1 MGKGSSR
8 RYSFNDEWAKAALL
22 VATKNLRGLT
32 VTCPACRRKGTAF
45 SKWEKGLREKP
56 LYVCHVN
63 RKGELD
69 ACQLDSEQAACVRK
83 KLSFF
88 ADDVLKLIRLGRP
101 IVMFSGGKDSL
112 CLVSRMSE
120 LARTA
125 KRQLTAIHADTTA
138 GFPEVE
144 SYVENVCKQ
153 LQVPL
158 TVVRPHRDFFET
170 AKSWGIPSPRS
181 RWCCKTLKVA
191 PMRRHLKGIEG
202 PKVIFD
208 GIRAAESVNRA
219 KYTPVW
225 YHPTFKCIS
234 VSPIFY
240 WSDEQIM
247 RYIERKT
254 LPESPAIK
262 FNTSA
267 ECWCGAYQDET
278 ISRLFWVPI
287 QRYSISCWRLREPK
301 RASTR
306 SSLRMESGF
315 LWCNCCPCR
324 NGPRRVPSKRISIPP
339 PLDRRCEVCVSELR
353 TVR

>member
-1 MGKGSSR
+1 MSVQMGKGSSR

-267 ECWCGAYQDET
+267 ECWCGAYQGRDDFEALLGAHPEIFDKLLEVERAQKGKYT
-278 ISRLFWVPI
+278 FLF
-287 QRYSISCWRLREPK
+287 ENGK
-301 RASTR
+301 RIPLVQLLPMSKR
-306 SSLRMESGF
+306 SSAGPKQANLDSPSSRPTLRG
-315 LWCNCCPCR
+315 LC
-324 NGPRRVPSKRISIPP
+324 
-339 PLDRRCEVCVSELR
+339 L
-353 TVR
+353 